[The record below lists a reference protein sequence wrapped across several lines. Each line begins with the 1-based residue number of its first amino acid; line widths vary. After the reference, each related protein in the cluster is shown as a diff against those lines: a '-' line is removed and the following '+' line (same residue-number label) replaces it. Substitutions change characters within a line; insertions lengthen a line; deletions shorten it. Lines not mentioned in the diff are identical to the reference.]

1 MPLDAL
7 RDALP
12 AYAQDLAANLAALA
26 EESVLTDQQKWGCF
40 LACALAIGEPTTLRE
55 VAGAARLDA
64 AATTAAKSAA
74 AIMGMNNVYYRALH
88 LMKNGEYASMPSR
101 LRMRVLADPGVDKAD
116 YELWSLAVSAV
127 NGCGL
132 CLDAHEEEL
141 RRRAVP
147 PAQVQAALRIASVV
161 GGVAQVLR
169 AEAALKADGDGGSR

>member
-1 MPLDAL
+1 MSLDAL

-12 AYAQDLAANLAALA
+12 AYARDLAANL
-26 EESVLTDQQKWGCF
+26 SVLAGETVLTEQQKWGCF
-40 LACALAIGEPTTLRE
+40 LACACAVGEPTTVRE
-55 VAGAARLDA
+55 IAGAARLDA
-64 AATTAAKSAA
+64 AAATAAKSAA

-88 LMKNGEYASMPSR
+88 LMKTGEYAALPSR
-101 LRMRVLADPGVDKAD
+101 LRMQVLADPGVDKAD

-141 RRRAVP
+141 RRRAVQP
-147 PAQVQAALRIASVV
+147 PQVQAALRIAAVV

-169 AEAALKADGDGGSR
+169 AEAALKDGADGASR